1 MRIVVC
7 VKPSANGEI
16 GPFDAAAYESALR
29 ITGAEVILL
38 SMAPAG
44 AAELLERLTRLG
56 AKEAYLLSD
65 RLFAGSDTLATGY
78 TLSLALQRLKPDMVF
93 CGRKTMEGDTAQVG
107 IGIAARM
114 GYSLVTR
121 VMEISEVSETSV
133 RCIDRSKNEKEVPY
147 PALLTMERICDLR
160 LPSIRSR
167 AGSVTVWDAE
177 ALGADPTCCGLTG
190 SPTVVVKSFENR
202 SGKRKCSYIQPRD
215 FDRILRECLS
225 SPTLSP
231 TRTNQTVHD
240 CRIPLKNVWVFGEK
254 ATEMA
259 ETVSDDIHLLPFDTP
274 ENIAN
279 EIRKGKPSA
288 VLWDS
293 SDLGKELAASVAVLL
308 NTGLCADCTVL
319 ETDGKTMWMYRPAFA
334 GNVIAKIVCRT
345 SPPMATVRTKA
356 ESAELIFSV
365 GAGAVTFKDE
375 ILRLAK
381 QYGAE
386 LTASRAVV
394 DAGVMPYGQQV
405 GLTGKT
411 VAPKVYVAFGISGAV
426 HHIAGI
432 GGAEKIIAVN
442 RDAQAPIFEYADFG
456 IVTDIR
462 NLI

>member
-29 ITGAEVILL
+29 IPGAEVILL

-65 RLFAGSDTLATGY
+65 RVFAGSDTLATGY
-78 TLSLALQRLKPDMVF
+78 TLSLALQRLNPDMVF
-93 CGRKTMEGDTAQVG
+93 CGRKTVEGDTAQVG

-114 GYSLVTR
+114 GYSLITR
-121 VMEISEVSETSV
+121 VMEISEVGETFV
-133 RCIDRSKNEKEVPY
+133 RCIDRLKNEKKVTY
-147 PALLTMERICDLR
+147 PALLTMERICELR

-167 AGSVTVWDAE
+167 TGRVTIWDADD
-177 ALGADPTCCGLTG
+177 LGADPKCCGLKG

-202 SGKRKCSYIQPRD
+202 SGKRKCINVKPED
-215 FDRILRECLS
+215 FDRVLRECLS
-225 SPTLSP
+225 SPTL
-231 TRTNQTVHD
+231 TTQIVHD
-240 CRIPLKNVWVFGEK
+240 CREPLKNLWVFGEK

-259 ETVSDDIHLLPFDTP
+259 ETVSDDIRLFPFDTP
-274 ENIAN
+274 KKIAQA
-279 EIRKGKPSA
+279 IRDWKPSA

-293 SDLGKELAASVAVLL
+293 SDRGKELAASVAVLL
-308 NTGLCADCTVL
+308 NTGLCADCTML
-319 ETDGKTMWMYRPAFA
+319 ETDGKTLWMYRPAFA

-345 SPPMATVRTKA
+345 SPPMATVRTKT
-356 ESAELIFSV
+356 ESAEIIFSI
-365 GAGAVTFKDE
+365 GAGAVTYKDE
-375 ILRLAK
+375 ILRLARR
-381 QYGAE
+381 YGAE
-386 LTASRAVV
+386 ITASRAAV
-394 DAGVMPYGQQV
+394 DAGVMPYEQQV

-426 HHIAGI
+426 HHLAGI

-442 RDAQAPIFEYADFG
+442 HDERAPIFEYADFG
-456 IVTDIR
+456 IVTDVR
-462 NLI
+462 NVI